1 MPYWYSAQAWCFE
14 ANRALC
20 TITMGASARPLWT
33 AKAAIPCTGARGVRP
48 RIMSAAFSAIIIVVA

>member
-1 MPYWYSAQAWCFE
+1 
-14 ANRALC
+14 
-20 TITMGASARPLWT
+20 MGASARPLWT